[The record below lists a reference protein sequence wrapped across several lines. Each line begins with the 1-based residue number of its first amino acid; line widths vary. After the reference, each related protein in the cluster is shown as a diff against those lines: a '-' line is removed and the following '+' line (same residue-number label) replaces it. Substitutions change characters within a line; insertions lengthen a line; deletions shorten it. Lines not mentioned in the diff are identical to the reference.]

1 MNVIAMMHE
10 IHLVANPV
18 IRESS
23 LPHLPL
29 STDDTAEFVRIR
41 AFDQLN
47 SPLNRYV
54 HGGSQQEMRMV
65 GHDNKHMQ
73 LVSPIAAM
81 PIERLQ
87 EKLHVRFD
95 HKQPAAIPSREGYE
109 VSSGRGNESS
119 RLQGQTSAAE
129 SRASLPTLNWH
140 EWNSCPS
147 RLFLSGPF
155 SVWEK
160 RSFSSEIENNG

>member
-1 MNVIAMMHE
+1 MHE

-18 IRESS
+18 ICESS
-23 LPHLPL
+23 LPYLPF
-29 STDDTAEFVRIR
+29 SANNSAEFMRIC

-47 SPLNRYV
+47 SAFDCHI
-54 HGGSQQEMRMV
+54 HGGSKQQMHML
-65 GHDNKHMQ
+65 GHDDKRVQ
-73 LVSPIAAM
+73 LVSALAAM

-147 RLFLSGPF
+147 RLFFLLRGFVSGRRDD
-155 SVWEK
+155 SVGY
-160 RSFSSEIENNG
+160 SCPLIERIQ